1 MRHFI
6 FFHPA
11 AIILFVAFAIN
22 STAVAQNA
30 NKRVQASGPERY
42 PESIY
47 IKTDRDIYITGEM
60 VWFKIHKSSG
70 LTGKPLDLSRIVYVE
85 LLDRSGNPVNQIK
98 FNVKG
103 TSGAAGF
110 RLSDTLSTGS
120 YLLRAYTFWMLNQ
133 SEETFFHKA
142 LTIINP
148 YKNIERLGSHS
159 ASDIKDSLSVT
170 RGEKEYRVEE
180 PKIAYGVNYLKIW
193 AETDRKVYNPRDP
206 VNLKINANDVSGK
219 PVETDISVSVVKN
232 FLIDSTCVLLFDT
245 AEIDNSSEYMFD
257 QREKLPEM
265 EGELIKGIIRDKT
278 TNEPLKNTGISLS
291 FVGRNARCQFT
302 RTDEKGEFLFVAKNI
317 YGLNEVVIQ
326 PVIPGDQEFYVEIY
340 QPFENIF
347 SRLHPG
353 VLKPDSSVIDG
364 INRAV
369 ISKQV
374 NSTYD
379 QFIQKSGMKSDTSEL
394 RSFYGKPFRTIKLA
408 DFIDLTN
415 IREVVKELLPE
426 VEAVKKDKTVS
437 LRVISS
443 NPFEQF
449 ENQPLVL
456 VDGVPVF
463 DMEQLLNVSS
473 KEIERID
480 IFNTRYF
487 ISDFIFEGIVSF
499 YTKKGDL
506 SSVSS
511 DYSGYRQVLE
521 GSADPGYFHSPDY
534 SSDSLKN
541 SRIADFRN
549 TLYWDP
555 LVRTTEKNGTSVHFF
570 TSDEKGDY
578 LIIIEGV
585 TKDGRKSTCKIPLIV
600 R

>member
-1 MRHFI
+1 MRNYI
-6 FFHPA
+6 FCHSA
-11 AIILFVAFAIN
+11 AIVLLFAFAIN
-22 STAVAQNA
+22 SAVVAQDA
-30 NKRVQASGPERY
+30 NKRVPVSGPAGY

-60 VWFKIHKSSG
+60 IWFKIHKSSS
-70 LTGKPLDLSRIVYVE
+70 LTGKPMDLSRIVYVE
-85 LLDRSGNPVNQIK
+85 LLDRFGNSVNQIK
-98 FNVKG
+98 YSVTG
-103 TSGAAGF
+103 TSGPGGF

-133 SEETFFHKA
+133 PEETFFHKP
-142 LTIINP
+142 LTIVNP
-148 YKNIERLGSHS
+148 YKNIEELGSNS
-159 ASDIKDSLSVT
+159 GSDMKDSLNFT
-170 RGEKEYRVEE
+170 TGEKEYPVKG
-180 PKIAYGVNYLKIW
+180 PKAASGVNYLKIW
-193 AETDRKVYNPRDP
+193 AEPDKKEYNPRDP
-206 VNLKINANDVSGK
+206 VNLKINATDVTGK
-219 PVETDISVSVVKN
+219 PVKTDISVSVVKN
-232 FLIDSTCVLLFDT
+232 FLVDSTCVIFIDT
-245 AEIDNSSEYMFD
+245 AAIDNSSEYMFD
-257 QREKLPEM
+257 RREKLPEM
-265 EGELIKGIIRDKT
+265 EGELIRGIIRNKT
-278 TNEPLKNTGISLS
+278 TNEPLNNTGISLS

-302 RTDEKGEFLFVAKNI
+302 RTDENGEFLFVVKNV
-317 YGLNEVVIQ
+317 YGLNEIVIQ
-326 PVIPGDQEFYVEIY
+326 PVVQGDQEFYVEIY
-340 QPFENIF
+340 QPFENLF

-353 VLKPDSSVIDG
+353 VLKPDSSVIEG
-364 INRAV
+364 INNAV

-379 QFIQKSGMKSDTSEL
+379 QFIKKSGMRPDTSEL
-394 RSFYGKPFRTIKLA
+394 RSFYGKPFRTVWLA

-506 SSVSS
+506 SSVGS

-521 GSADPGYFHSPDY
+521 GSADPGYFNSPDY
-534 SSDSLKN
+534 SSDSLRN

-555 LVRTTEKNGTSVHFF
+555 LVRTTEENGSSVHFF

-578 LIIIEGV
+578 LIVIEGI
-585 TKDGRKSTCKIPLIV
+585 TDDGRKSTCKVPLIV